1 MKNVAHPNMF
11 PSAGEAVAVAPDGDA
26 KPIVNGTLALEIAPP
41 ASPWANP
48 VSRLKSAAGAKA
60 AAEEPAPKERRI
72 SRSEQAVAYLRANGP
87 ATGAQL
93 LTALGIQSKGGITPF
108 IGPGLQRGEIVK
120 DGNRYALPCH
130 LVGHLPT
137 QRASAAPAE
146 THSQPA
152 PKDSAEKPAA
162 PAAPASSTPA
172 PERKPDFT
180 LSADETLVVA
190 WPDGSV
196 TVQRGGVFVELTP
209 NEARL
214 LRAFVGLRQ

>member
-11 PSAGEAVAVAPDGDA
+11 PTAGEATAIAPADA
-26 KPIVNGTLALEIAPP
+26 KPVANGTPTPEIAPP

-48 VSRLKSAAGAKA
+48 VSRLQSAAGVKA
-60 AAEEPAPKERRI
+60 AAEEPAPKEKRV

-130 LVGHLPT
+130 LVGQLPT
-137 QRASAAPAE
+137 QPASAASAE
-146 THSQPA
+146 THSQPSPTA
-152 PKDSAEKPAA
+152 PAEKPAEPSA
-162 PAAPASSTPA
+162 PAAAAPA